1 MKTQRI
7 MSMNVKCITP
17 EEPLEKAWAIMQSAG
32 IRHLPVRARGELYG
46 ILSDRDLLVHATR
59 DIDGTMK
66 FPRLT
71 AGDATT
77 FHPITCLPTASVGR
91 VARMML
97 EHKIDSVP
105 VVDAHGKL
113 QGLVTS
119 SDLLKLVSDN
129 EEDEGSLPFTFDL
142 VD

>member
-7 MSMNVKCITP
+7 MSVNVKCIAP
-17 EEPLEKAWAIMQSAG
+17 EAPLSEAWAMMQHAG
-32 IRHLPVRARGELYG
+32 VRHLPVRARGELYG
-46 ILSDRDLLVHATR
+46 ILSDRDLLVHARR
-59 DIDGTMK
+59 DVDGTMK
-66 FPRLT
+66 FPPLT

-77 FHPITCLPTASVGR
+77 FHPITCLPSASVGR

-97 EHKIDSVP
+97 EHTIDSVP

-113 QGLVTS
+113 LGLVTS
-119 SDLLKLVSDN
+119 SDLLRLVSDT

-142 VD
+142 ND